1 MNVGLTIEQQNI
13 LMLTLPAY
21 LKNDIIALQK
31 GIKNNS
37 SVLDCLYNE
46 VQGSI
51 NSAFHGKEI
60 TREQAEYLWEQYSGL
75 EC

>member
-1 MNVGLTIEQQNI
+1 MNVSYTTVQQNI
-13 LMLTLPAY
+13 LMVTLPIY

-31 GIKNNS
+31 GIENNS
-37 SVLDCLYNE
+37 SALDCLYNE

-60 TREQAEYLWEQYSGL
+60 TREQADYLWEKYAGL
-75 EC
+75 ES

>member
-1 MNVGLTIEQQNI
+1 MVYTLEQQNI
-13 LMLTLPAY
+13 LMAILPPY
-21 LKNDIIALQK
+21 LKKDIIALQE
-31 GIKNNS
+31 GIKSNS

-60 TREQAEYLWEQYSGL
+60 TREQADYLWEKYAGL

>member
-1 MNVGLTIEQQNI
+1 MNVSYTKVQQNI
-13 LMLTLPAY
+13 IMATLPIY

-31 GIKNNS
+31 GIENNS

-46 VQGSI
+46 VRGSI
-51 NSAFHGKEI
+51 NSAFHDKEI
-60 TREQAEYLWEQYSGL
+60 TREHADYLWEKYSGL

>member
-1 MNVGLTIEQQNI
+1 MEYTKEQQNI
-13 LMLTLPAY
+13 FEMTMPAFI
-21 LKNDIIALQK
+21 KKDIIALQE

-46 VQGSI
+46 VQGSL

-60 TREQAEYLWEQYSGL
+60 SKEQFDYLWEKYSGL